1 VSVQGLTPRQERF
14 VSEYL
19 LDLNAS
25 AAALR
30 AGYKHPDIGRQ
41 LLTKTHVQDAIA
53 AAQQARAR
61 RLEITTDQIVQ
72 ALRAIAT
79 DYENAP
85 HGVRVSALAW
95 LGKHLGMFSQKVQH
109 QFPAHPIRIIEVVRD
124 PAGGAEAWPDQP
136 S

>member
-53 AAQQARAR
+53 AAQQARAK
-61 RLEITTDQIVQ
+61 RLEVTTDEIDQ
-72 ALRAIAT
+72 ALYAIAT
-79 DYENAP
+79 DYENTP
-85 HGVRVSALAW
+85 HAVCVRAALAAY
-95 LGKHLGMFSQKVQH
+95 LVNVLVS
-109 QFPAHPIRIIEVVRD
+109 
-124 PAGGAEAWPDQP
+124 DQVLTMQL
-136 S
+136 